1 MAPDL
6 VARVRRKLTKRRH
19 SFASSFSFVSSKSAA
34 SSLQDDQNETRP
46 EQLSPASSTLH
57 SAAGRPGSRINK
69 RRSQQMGDPGPNT
82 SPDASRSMPTP
93 GASDLQQD
101 PEDEQQK
108 KDDRDAELLSAEQP
122 SLSPATAAKLQG
134 TDGAEQAKAADQ
146 LGDSATAGDAAS
158 SHSKSRSVSPTRSAH
173 IPHQHQQQPQPEAQ
187 PAGGEH
193 SSPPLAPPKNQH
205 PSLPS
210 PSSPL
215 PSQLH
220 SIDEAPSPPSSHS
233 PPDRSV
239 SRPRV
244 QHFVPDGA
252 CDARTGSS
260 SSSAND
266 SGRGARG
273 RDKTPDTLSLS
284 LHDNNKPLLAIEP
297 PSVETP
303 ASPSIRTQ
311 LPIRRQSLLS
321 NRQSNLIHSLLGAY
335 DSEDNGS
342 GLPPL
347 DIVAKMAQRKIWV
360 KRPNASPTLVI
371 VNEDDLVDDV
381 RGAILQ
387 KYGNSLGRS
396 FDAPDLTL
404 RICPREQ
411 PQRER
416 ILGPEEHIC
425 RTLDTCFPDGQRV
438 DEALIIDIPA
448 RRTPRPSP
456 RIPNTYYINDDGRP
470 SEAAEGYF
478 PPVGGIPSPHH
489 TVTVQPPTNGTVPHS
504 IAVIGTGHIPPIP
517 SPGGTRPRVVR
528 ERTNRPKITRTQ
540 TSSPSYVASH
550 PVSNSVDNTNYG
562 HGSQHYTSRPS
573 HSRAHSNSSE
583 YAKGLPPPTNP
594 ITSSPGPIVSH
605 PRSSTPPP
613 RLSSP
618 RPNANRKKS
627 RRTAE
632 YPSAPTAINVGVPPI
647 NVLIVEDN
655 PINLKLLEAFVK
667 RLKVRWQTAM
677 HGQEAVDKWR
687 TGGFHLVLMDIQLP
701 VMDGLDATR
710 EIRRLER
717 VNNIGVFSSSDGLP
731 EGLPEESDGELRDQ
745 DRLQNKELFKSP
757 PVNFVWLERKVMEWG
772 CMQALIDFD
781 GWRKWKDFSQ
791 LNQESEASKK
801 AAAAA
806 KARAAKKKNRS
817 SLSTYT

>member
-1 MAPDL
+1 M
-6 VARVRRKLTKRRH
+6 RRH

-34 SSLQDDQNETRP
+34 SSLHDDQNETRP
-46 EQLSPASSTLH
+46 GQLSPASSTLH
-57 SAAGRPGSRINK
+57 SAAGRPGSRVNK
-69 RRSQQMGDPGPNT
+69 RRSQQMRDP
-82 SPDASRSMPTP
+82 SPDASRSMPP
-93 GASDLQQD
+93 ESASDKQQD
-101 PEDEQQK
+101 PEDERK
-108 KDDRDAELLSAEQP
+108 HDDYDAELLSAEQP
-122 SLSPATAAKLQG
+122 SLIPAKLQG

-146 LGDSATAGDAAS
+146 LGDSATTGDAAS
-158 SHSKSRSVSPTRSAH
+158 SHSKSRSASPTRSAH
-173 IPHQHQQQPQPEAQ
+173 IPQQHQQQPQPEAEA
-187 PAGGEH
+187 AGQH
-193 SSPPLAPPKNQH
+193 SSPPLEPPNNQH

-210 PSSPL
+210 QLSPL
-215 PSQLH
+215 PTQLH
-220 SIDEAPSPPSSHS
+220 SIDEAPSPPSPRSPPERSASHS
-233 PPDRSV
+233 P
-239 SRPRV
+239 V
-244 QHFVPDGA
+244 QHSVPDGA
-252 CDARTGSS
+252 CDTWAGASAS
-260 SSSAND
+260 PAND
-266 SGRGARG
+266 SGRVARR
-273 RDKTPDTLSLS
+273 RDKTPDTLSLN
-284 LHDNNKPLLAIEP
+284 LHDNNKSLLAVEP
-297 PSVETP
+297 PNVDTP
-303 ASPSIRTQ
+303 ASPNIRTQ

-335 DSEDNGS
+335 DTEDNGS

-381 RGAILQ
+381 RGAILH

-416 ILGPEEHIC
+416 ILGPEEPIC

-456 RIPNTYYINDDGRP
+456 RIQAGYYINDEGRP

-528 ERTNRPKITRTQ
+528 ERTNRPRITRTQ
-540 TSSPSYVASH
+540 TSSPSYVAAH
-550 PVSNSVDNTNYG
+550 PQGASNSVDNTNYG
-562 HGSQHYTSRPS
+562 HGTQHYTSRPS

-583 YAKGLPPPTNP
+583 YQKGLPPPTNP
-594 ITSSPGPIVSH
+594 ITSSPGPIISH
-605 PRSSTPPP
+605 ARSSTPPP
-613 RLSSP
+613 RISSP

-632 YPSAPTAINVGVPPI
+632 YPSAQPAINVGVPPI

-717 VNNIGVFSSSDGLP
+717 ANNIGVFSSSDGLP
-731 EGLPEESDGELRDQ
+731 EESDGDLREQ
-745 DRLQNKELFKSP
+745 DRLHNKELFKSP
-757 PVNFVWLERKVMEWG
+757 VIIVALTASSLQSDRH
-772 CMQALIDFD
+772 QALAAGCNDFLTKVSISSPQTGTD
-781 GWRKWKDFSQ
+781 QYTTG
-791 LNQESEASKK
+791 
-801 AAAAA
+801 
-806 KARAAKKKNRS
+806 NR
-817 SLSTYT
+817 LTTD

>member
-1 MAPDL
+1 
-6 VARVRRKLTKRRH
+6 
-19 SFASSFSFVSSKSAA
+19 
-34 SSLQDDQNETRP
+34 
-46 EQLSPASSTLH
+46 
-57 SAAGRPGSRINK
+57 
-69 RRSQQMGDPGPNT
+69 MGEP
-82 SPDASRSMPTP
+82 SPDASRSMPP
-93 GASDLQQD
+93 ESASDKQQD
-101 PEDEQQK
+101 PEDEQRR
-108 KDDRDAELLSAEQP
+108 KDDHEAELVSAEQP
-122 SLSPATAAKLQG
+122 SLIAAKLQG

-158 SHSKSRSVSPTRSAH
+158 SHSESRSASPTRSAH
-173 IPHQHQQQPQPEAQ
+173 IPKQRQQQPQPEAEA
-187 PAGGEH
+187 AGGEH
-193 SSPPLAPPKNQH
+193 SSAPLAPPKSQH

-210 PSSPL
+210 QLSPL
-215 PSQLH
+215 PTELH
-220 SIDEAPSPPSSHS
+220 SIDEAPSPPSPHS
-233 PPDRSV
+233 PPERSA
-239 SRPRV
+239 SHPPV
-244 QHFVPDGA
+244 QHSVADGA
-252 CDARTGSS
+252 CDAWAGSS
-260 SSSAND
+260 TSPAND
-266 SGRGARG
+266 SGRVARR
-273 RDKTPDTLSLS
+273 RDKTPDTLSLN
-284 LHDNNKPLLAIEP
+284 LHDNNKSFLAAEP
-297 PSVETP
+297 PNVDTP
-303 ASPSIRTQ
+303 ASPSIRVQ
-311 LPIRRQSLLS
+311 PPIRRQSLLS

-335 DSEDNGS
+335 DFEDNGS

-381 RGAILQ
+381 RGAILH

-404 RICPREQ
+404 RISPREQ

-416 ILGPEEHIC
+416 ILGPEEPIC

-456 RIPNTYYINDDGRP
+456 RIQAGYYINDEGRP

-517 SPGGTRPRVVR
+517 SPGA
-528 ERTNRPKITRTQ
+528 N
-540 TSSPSYVASH
+540 H
-550 PVSNSVDNTNYG
+550 PQGASNSVDNTSYG
-562 HGSQHYTSRPS
+562 HGTQHYTSRPS

-583 YAKGLPPPTNP
+583 YQKGLPPPTNP

-613 RLSSP
+613 RISSP

-632 YPSAPTAINVGVPPI
+632 YPTAPTAINVGVPPI

-677 HGQEAVDKWR
+677 HGREAVDKWR

-731 EGLPEESDGELRDQ
+731 EESDDGDIKEQ
-745 DRLQNKELFKSP
+745 DRLQHKELFKSP

-801 AAAAA
+801 ATAAA
-806 KARAAKKKNRS
+806 KAKATKKKNRS